1 MKFVGV
7 EVAIDRRVKRRKRRT
22 FVAMVVEI

>member
-7 EVAIDRRVKRRKRRT
+7 EVAIDRRVERRKTRT